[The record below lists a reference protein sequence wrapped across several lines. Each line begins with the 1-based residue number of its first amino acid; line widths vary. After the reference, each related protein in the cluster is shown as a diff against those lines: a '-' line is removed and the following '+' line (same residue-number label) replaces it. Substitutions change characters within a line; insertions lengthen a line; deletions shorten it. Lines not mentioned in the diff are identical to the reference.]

1 MFADR
6 TEAGEALA
14 RRLRRK
20 PMADPVVY
28 ALPRGGV
35 PVALPVA
42 RVLNA
47 PLDLLLVR
55 KLGAPGQP
63 ELAAGA
69 LVEGAEPVFNHP
81 ILSAF
86 GVTEADMAP
95 QVARKRDEIAQRRD
109 LWLKGREP
117 VPVRDR
123 TAIVVDDG
131 IATGATIRA
140 ALKGLRGRRP
150 GRIVLA
156 VPVAPADT
164 VATLRPLVDDLI
176 CLETPEPFLAVGAH
190 YRHFDQV
197 PDAAV
202 AAMLSDY
209 SRGG

>member
-1 MFADR
+1 
-6 TEAGEALA
+6 
-14 RRLRRK
+14 
-20 PMADPVVY
+20 
-28 ALPRGGV
+28 
-35 PVALPVA
+35 
-42 RVLNA
+42 
-47 PLDLLLVR
+47 
-55 KLGAPGQP
+55 
-63 ELAAGA
+63 
-69 LVEGAEPVFNHP
+69 
-81 ILSAF
+81 
-86 GVTEADMAP
+86 
-95 QVARKRDEIAQRRD
+95 
-109 LWLKGREP
+109 